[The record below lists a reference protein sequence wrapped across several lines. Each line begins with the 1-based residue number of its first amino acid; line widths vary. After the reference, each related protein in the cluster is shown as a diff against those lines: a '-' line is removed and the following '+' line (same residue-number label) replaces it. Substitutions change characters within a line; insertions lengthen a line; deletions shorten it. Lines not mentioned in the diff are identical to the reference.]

1 MKFKLLTIV
10 LMGFNFCFSQHKI
23 EGEKLNLT
31 EDLLNLK
38 AELVKSYQ
46 LKSTYRIQ
54 LFSGS
59 LDAAQ
64 VTENNYMD
72 SELDYK
78 GFIHYEAPNY
88 KFWVGNF
95 KTRLEA
101 DRAYLEI
108 REFFPN
114 ALVFRP
120 GR

>member
-1 MKFKLLTIV
+1 MKLKLLIIV
-10 LMGFNFCFSQHKI
+10 LIGFNFSFSQHKI
-23 EGEKLNLT
+23 EGEKLKLT
-31 EDLLNLK
+31 EELLSLK
-38 AELVKSYQ
+38 TSLVKNYQ

-64 VTENNYMD
+64 AKETEYQESGLNYT
-72 SELDYK
+72 S
-78 GFIHYEAPNY
+78 FIYYEAPNY
-88 KFWVGNF
+88 KLWVGNF
-95 KTRLEA
+95 KTKLDA

-108 REFFPN
+108 KSFFPN